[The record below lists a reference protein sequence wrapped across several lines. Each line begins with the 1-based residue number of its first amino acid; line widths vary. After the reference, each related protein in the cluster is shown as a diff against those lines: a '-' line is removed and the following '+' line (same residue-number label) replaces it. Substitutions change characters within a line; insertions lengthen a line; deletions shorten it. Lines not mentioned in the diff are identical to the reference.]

1 MKLHILFKLW
11 GALLLC
17 CTAACQGNS
26 GERALDASASNTGT
40 TPTVIY
46 VVRHAE
52 KDTSDA
58 RNEDPALTPAG
69 EARAEALRALLEG
82 QEVDALFT
90 TKYIRNKNT
99 LKPLAE
105 AKQLEMQEYEAH
117 DFSNLK
123 EQILQHHQGETVV
136 VVGHSNTVLPIIEE
150 FGAAKPVAAI
160 PDSEY
165 TYLFKLT
172 VTPDGAATVETDRFG
187 ASSTE

>member
-1 MKLHILFKLW
+1 MKPHTLFKLW
-11 GALLLC
+11 LVILLF

-26 GERALDASASNTGT
+26 GEGALEASAGNTGT

-58 RNEDPALTPAG
+58 KNEDPALTPVG

-99 LKPLAE
+99 LKPLAA

-123 EQILQHHQGETVV
+123 QQILQHHQGETVV

-150 FGAAKPVAAI
+150 FGAGKPVAS
-160 PDSEY
+160 DS
-165 TYLFKLT
+165 
-172 VTPDGAATVETDRFG
+172 G
-187 ASSTE
+187 